1 MPIGVIVNALAVFLG
16 GLFGSGFGKILEDE
30 LKRKVTLVLG
40 VCSMGMGIYGIV
52 QMKNMPAVILS
63 IVVGTTIGVC
73 IKLEKWIQK
82 GALFLEKPI
91 TVITKNKKRDVSQE
105 EFLSTFVTILVLFCA
120 SGTGIYGALDSGMT
134 GDHSILLS
142 KSVLDFFTA
151 SIFSC
156 TLGLVVCSVAIP
168 QFVLFL
174 LLFYFA
180 KLIFPMTTPNMI
192 ADFKACGGFLMLAT
206 GFRMVKIKEFPIADM
221 IPAMVLVMPL
231 SYLWSHFVMP
241 FL

>member
-156 TLGLVVCSVAIP
+156 TLGLVVCSAAIP